1 MDDHGSASPGLIG
14 NLTGLGDSLLG
25 AFQERVELI
34 SVEVQEEKYR
44 LVRLIIWLAAGV
56 FAGVMMLSFATL
68 TLVYLF
74 WESSRLAALAGAT
87 GFYAIVLAGVIVAL
101 RRQFTHQPKPF
112 EATLDTLTEDRACI
126 RRQN

>member
-1 MDDHGSASPGLIG
+1 MDDHASAPSGFIR

-34 SVEVQEEKYR
+34 SVGGQGEENL
-44 LVRLIIWLAAGV
+44 LVGVINWLGAGG
-56 FAGVMMLSFATL
+56 FAGVMMMSFATL
-68 TLVYLF
+68 TLIYLF
-74 WESSRLAALAGAT
+74 WESSRLAALASAA
-87 GFYAIVLAGVIVAL
+87 GFYAIVLGGVVVAL

-126 RRQN
+126 RRQS